1 MYPLRH
7 RSGKQYKRENK
18 SDPGVF
24 CGYVDLK
31 SEEEEKTNHHT
42 VKSMENKVKQETVDD
57 TKDKTEKEQFKFFF
71 FFFDEMTT

>member
-1 MYPLRH
+1 M
-7 RSGKQYKRENK
+7 K
-18 SDPGVF
+18 SSVTHN
-24 CGYVDLK
+24 
-31 SEEEEKTNHHT
+31 TNHHT